1 MTDERPADVR
11 DLADTGLR
19 GSPEPRYLG
28 LDPSEGPAP
37 GGWTVTPGLPDPT
50 VSAARPRPWRWWVAM
65 AVTVVV
71 VGAVAG
77 AGIAITR
84 GAGTSPTL
92 GYVPSNAIVYA
103 EGRLDAPGDQG
114 IALASF
120 LSHFPGFS
128 DTSNLETKLDDTW
141 DRLLAAVPGNP
152 FTYSADVAPWIQG
165 TIGIAVLPG
174 ATPSA
179 PRAVALVAVAD
190 QDKAQAVFDKLVAAA
205 RSAGDAPTRTT
216 IAGATEWTFR
226 LPARGLGV
234 TSGAPAGR
242 GEGSIS
248 VALLPGTFVAASD
261 PATIGTLLD
270 VKAGRV
276 ASLEGS
282 QAYRDATAGAAASD
296 LAAVYVS
303 TDALERDMQA
313 PVSRVATASPVASAL
328 TACMTQAF
336 PASAY
341 GTVQAESDR
350 LVADLRAQAPSGV
363 APVAPRSST
372 LVDHVPGTALAYLET
387 HDAGTAL
394 ACLLTRIRAALSATV
409 GGSSVGLGH
418 VEGLLGAQLESF
430 VTWMGDTGIVVDAPT
445 SSVYVPRVALLAS
458 VTDPALATRRLGQLR
473 SLIGLAS
480 LGGAGGL
487 SLSDT
492 RHGTATITTLSIAS
506 SSLSLP
512 GSIGVAGSTT
522 TPIAVSW
529 TLADG
534 RFILGLG
541 QDVVAALLDQSTA
554 QSLGSTPAFADA
566 LASAGGPATT
576 GFAYFDLRAIRAA
589 AESAMPASE
598 QSAYDANVQPYLL
611 PFDRLVV
618 VYGASGSTKTFR
630 AIISVSNPQ

>member
-165 TIGIAVLPG
+165 TIGIAVLPEPRRRLHVRLHLSPLPIRTRRRPCSTSSSRRRARR
-174 ATPSA
+174 ATS
-179 PRAVALVAVAD
+179 
-190 QDKAQAVFDKLVAAA
+190 
-205 RSAGDAPTRTT
+205 PTRTT

-313 PVSRVATASPVASAL
+313 PVSRVATASPVASRAHRL
-328 TACMTQAF
+328 HDTGLPGQCLRDRAGGVGSARGR
-336 PASAY
+336 PASPGA
-341 GTVQAESDR
+341 VRRRR
-350 LVADLRAQAPSGV
+350 LSPRARR
-363 APVAPRSST
+363 RSST
-372 LVDHVPGTALAYLET
+372 TSLEP
-387 HDAGTAL
+387 
-394 ACLLTRIRAALSATV
+394 R
-409 GGSSVGLGH
+409 
-418 VEGLLGAQLESF
+418 
-430 VTWMGDTGIVVDAPT
+430 WPT
-445 SSVYVPRVALLAS
+445 SRP
-458 VTDPALATRRLGQLR
+458 TTPAL
-473 SLIGLAS
+473 
-480 LGGAGGL
+480 
-487 SLSDT
+487 
-492 RHGTATITTLSIAS
+492 H
-506 SSLSLP
+506 
-512 GSIGVAGSTT
+512 
-522 TPIAVSW
+522 W
-529 TLADG
+529 
-534 RFILGLG
+534 
-541 QDVVAALLDQSTA
+541 
-554 QSLGSTPAFADA
+554 PAC
-566 LASAGGPATT
+566 
-576 GFAYFDLRAIRAA
+576 
-589 AESAMPASE
+589 
-598 QSAYDANVQPYLL
+598 
-611 PFDRLVV
+611 
-618 VYGASGSTKTFR
+618 
-630 AIISVSNPQ
+630 